1 MDLTEQKKDTDAGNG
16 MLQSDCHQSSTFSF
30 HLEEIQ
36 EDISDVN
43 DLAALANNNVA
54 TYSAAML
61 EQGLLQQVERT
72 FTGNLASLE
81 TTVSQDMNSCEGL
94 QTFII
99 KNAQFVKCGDM
110 TPFEA
115 LDKAGNDTS
124 EVVLEELKIKE
135 DKETNITVKL
145 ENHSESVSDS
155 EFFPSEDDENMSSE
169 MEPMAKK
176 KRRQKIVKPR
186 KVEEKERD
194 DADDNYFRRRIQTH
208 LARLELSKI
217 ESGESRLPEEKD
229 FHELKNDIKIPNDCW
244 KKLYKYQKTGVR
256 WLNELHSQCVGG
268 ILADEMGLGK
278 TVQVISFMRALAFS
292 CLEDRGFSFF
302 GLGPV
307 LIICPTT
314 LIYQWL
320 KEFHRW
326 FPLCRVAI
334 LHSSGSFHGQSAHLI
349 RKMVI
354 PRSNGSVLLTSYG
367 TFAKNRKHL
376 VDKTWHYIILDEGH
390 KIRNPEAQITLAVK
404 EVRTPHRL
412 ILSGSPL
419 QNSLRELWSLID
431 FVYPGR
437 LGDLKSFM
445 EKFSIPITQGGY
457 ANATAVQVRTAY
469 KCACIL
475 RDAINPYL
483 LRRQKKDVEM
493 SIHLPTKTEQVLFC
507 NITPCQRNLYE
518 EYLSSRECDRILSGK
533 MDAFVGLIILRKL
546 CNHPDLV
553 TGGPNKF
560 NDYDVTVNGEM
571 DFGASCRSG
580 KMQVLKALLKLWR
593 RQNQKVLLFSQSRQ
607 MLTILE
613 KFVIQERYKYLRMDG
628 TTSVRSRQSLVEKFN
643 TDDQVFIFL
652 LTTRVGGLGLNL
664 TGANRV
670 VIFDPDWNPST
681 DIQARE
687 RAWRIGQKRDVTIY
701 RLLTGGTIEEKIYH
715 RQIFKVFLSNRIL
728 IDPRQRRFFKTNDLH
743 ELFSLGDSKILK
755 KKGTET
761 AAILSGTTRNFTR
774 HNFFDKNEIDCE
786 KKQKEMKNR
795 RKLGSMSDDD
805 DDDDD
810 DDAKALV
817 EKHLSTEKI
826 NELRKLARRISRSIG
841 KKAERRTKNDKRENK
856 NDERKN
862 QTDDESSSIK
872 IPYLKKKRSY
882 KQATTEF
889 SGQDDYVLR
898 KLLTNAGI
906 ISALQHDQIFAE
918 GIADEQLIEDEANAV
933 AAKAAASVRRS
944 RRVLS
949 KFEKPKFGLRK
960 TAGFQSITENDNDDG
975 EGPNFSGAA
984 MLNEDMGNNSGGN
997 LLDAIRRRKQRTLD
1011 MQETANEEYLEEH
1024 YPSLINATETSG
1036 LKKTNKY
1043 DNLAEDIRLFMVHRK
1058 GKALTNEILQSFK
1071 SRVSG
1076 EDSFAF
1082 RSILK
1087 RLCKLQKS
1095 SNIWVLKDEYQ

>member
-1 MDLTEQKKDTDAGNG
+1 M
-16 MLQSDCHQSSTFSF
+16 
-30 HLEEIQ
+30 
-36 EDISDVN
+36 
-43 DLAALANNNVA
+43 
-54 TYSAAML
+54 
-61 EQGLLQQVERT
+61 
-72 FTGNLASLE
+72 
-81 TTVSQDMNSCEGL
+81 
-94 QTFII
+94 
-99 KNAQFVKCGDM
+99 
-110 TPFEA
+110 
-115 LDKAGNDTS
+115 
-124 EVVLEELKIKE
+124 
-135 DKETNITVKL
+135 
-145 ENHSESVSDS
+145 
-155 EFFPSEDDENMSSE
+155 
-169 MEPMAKK
+169 
-176 KRRQKIVKPR
+176 
-186 KVEEKERD
+186 
-194 DADDNYFRRRIQTH
+194 
-208 LARLELSKI
+208 
-217 ESGESRLPEEKD
+217 
-229 FHELKNDIKIPNDCW
+229 
-244 KKLYKYQKTGVR
+244 
-256 WLNELHSQCVGG
+256 
-268 ILADEMGLGK
+268 
-278 TVQVISFMRALAFS
+278 
-292 CLEDRGFSFF
+292 
-302 GLGPV
+302 
-307 LIICPTT
+307 
-314 LIYQWL
+314 
-320 KEFHRW
+320 
-326 FPLCRVAI
+326 
-334 LHSSGSFHGQSAHLI
+334 
-349 RKMVI
+349 
-354 PRSNGSVLLTSYG
+354 
-367 TFAKNRKHL
+367 
-376 VDKTWHYIILDEGH
+376 
-390 KIRNPEAQITLAVK
+390 ITLAVK

-419 QNSLRELWSLID
+419 QNSLRELWYTSLID

-483 LRRQKKDVEM
+483 LRRQKRMLKC
-493 SIHLPTKTEQVLFC
+493 TFC

-560 NDYDVTVNGEM
+560 SAQGPTQIMETTKSKSPIIFSKSANVDNPGEIC
-571 DFGASCRSG
+571 D
-580 KMQVLKALLKLWR
+580 
-593 RQNQKVLLFSQSRQ
+593 SR
-607 MLTILE
+607 E
-613 KFVIQERYKYLRMDG
+613 
-628 TTSVRSRQSLVEKFN
+628 
-643 TDDQVFIFL
+643 DDQVFIFL

-826 NELRKLARRISRSIG
+826 NELRKLARRISR
-841 KKAERRTKNDKRENK
+841 ENK

-1011 MQETANEEYLEEH
+1011 MQEIANEEYLEEH